1 MKALSFIGL
10 VFAAFLLFL
19 GFSSRTT
26 AGSVLANAL
35 IVGGV
40 IIAVFV
46 IIVWIILFIKEKRK
60 SDKDSDF

>member
-19 GFSSRTT
+19 GFSSGKT

-40 IIAVFV
+40 IIAAFV
-46 IIVWIILFIKEKRK
+46 IIVWIILFVKEKK
-60 SDKDSDF
+60 NSGKDSDF